1 MIIMQPHMQKHLF
14 SCGVV
19 RREMESLVLLSL
31 TSARSAG
38 EGNAPAGKKTNVDD
52 APKSQVADSNE
63 TKLSDVLWILGSSS
77 F

>member
-1 MIIMQPHMQKHLF
+1 MQPHMHKHLF

-19 RREMESLVLLSL
+19 RCEMASLVLLSQ

-38 EGNAPAGKKTNVDD
+38 EGNTPAGKTNVDD
-52 APKSQVADSNE
+52 APKSQVADSNKM
-63 TKLSDVLWILGSSS
+63 KLCDVLWILGSSS